1 MAKKSLK
8 KGLFI
13 TFEGPE
19 GCGKTTHARH
29 IYKYLKKEGYPVIFT
44 REPGGTFVG
53 EKIRG
58 ILLNPRHKNITPLTE
73 LLLFEANRTQI
84 IKEVISPALK
94 KKKIVICDRFN
105 DSTIVYQGYAGSTLP
120 LKEVIAI
127 DAMVIRSAKPNLT
140 IMLDVNTET
149 GLKRATKFRR
159 KDRMES
165 KSLAFHKRVRN
176 GFRDLARKDKRR
188 IRLIKVRKSVK
199 ETQDI
204 LRSEVVKLVRRYAK
218 WHLPI

>member
-8 KGLFI
+8 KGLFV

-19 GCGKTTHARH
+19 GCGKTTHANH

-53 EKIRG
+53 EEIRE
-58 ILLNPRHKNITPLTE
+58 ILLNPRHKSITSLTE

-105 DSTIVYQGYAGSTLP
+105 DSTIVYQGYAGTLP

-127 DAMVIRSAKPNLT
+127 DAVVIRSAKPNLT
-140 IMLDVNTET
+140 IMLDVNAKT

-176 GFRDLARKDKRR
+176 GFRDLAKKDKRR

-204 LRSEVVKLVRRYAK
+204 VRNEIVNLIRRYTK

>member
-1 MAKKSLK
+1 MAKKRLK

-19 GCGKTTHARH
+19 GCGKTTHARK
-29 IYKYLKKEGYPVIFT
+29 IYTYLQKKGYPVIFT

-58 ILLNPRHKNITPLTE
+58 ILLNPRHKGITSLTE

-84 IKEVISPALK
+84 IKEIILPALK

-105 DSTIVYQGYAGSTLP
+105 DSTIVYQGYAGTLS

-127 DAMVIRSAKPNLT
+127 DDVVIRSAKPNLT
-140 IMLDVNTET
+140 IMLDVDAKT

-176 GFRDLARKDKRR
+176 GFRDLAKKDKRR

-199 ETQDI
+199 ETQEI
-204 LRSEVVKLVRRYAK
+204 VRSEIVNLLRRYTK
-218 WHLPI
+218 WHSPI